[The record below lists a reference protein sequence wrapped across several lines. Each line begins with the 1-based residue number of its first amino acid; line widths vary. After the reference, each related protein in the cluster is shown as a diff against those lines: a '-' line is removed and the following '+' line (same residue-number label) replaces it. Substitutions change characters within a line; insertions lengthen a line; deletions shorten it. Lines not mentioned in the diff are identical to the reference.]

1 MTVIWSWSTVSPGLR
16 AAEAEL
22 FLETKMFDI
31 RGPNPPTIALILAA
45 AFIWWGFANNS
56 LPAIMVGGV
65 FAAIGIGLQVLYLRY
80 RYGRAA
86 YRRRTTAS

>member
-1 MTVIWSWSTVSPGLR
+1 MV
-16 AAEAEL
+16 
-22 FLETKMFDI
+22 LENGITRLKSRGSGIVLGDGKMFDI

-80 RYGRAA
+80 RYGMAA
-86 YRRRTTAS
+86 NRRRTVVP

>member
-1 MTVIWSWSTVSPGLR
+1 MVSPGLR

-22 FLETKMFDI
+22 FLETEMFDI

-45 AFIWWGFANNS
+45 AFMWWGFANNS

-80 RYGRAA
+80 RYGMAA
-86 YRRRTTAS
+86 NRRRTVAP